1 MSYTLVTRLLH
12 SGVEYGIVDTLS
24 KFIDMRKQSQKYQF
38 RILIPSLIVVTGIFA
53 LFSHNR
59 ANAFTEPSLA
69 YPQYTTYFY
78 NETSAVAYTG
88 QIPEFL
94 NTSAA
99 HQRKFG
105 SLVIGQQTATCNF
118 ATHPVG
124 DPNRDT
130 SGCALLCLNPV
141 KQGPNGEI
149 VSSDASITTDAAN
162 CKYSWSQIAV
172 SASNLLTLFSTT
184 VGTDRG
190 YISVQAKPT
199 SAYAQSG
206 QLISLIAEAPEG
218 TAGATPPTGLMADG
232 GTTTNYSAKFAGTL
246 AVVGTGGGQPQLCLN
261 TKNGAEDCI
270 TSWTQ
275 TIQDPNIVTLQ
286 TMTAST
292 VRTPDAGGVATGG
305 VFVGGS
311 LVTGLPVSSNQLP
324 YSCGD
329 GICSAPYES
338 STPGLLNYCPND
350 CL

>member
-1 MSYTLVTRLLH
+1 MLR
-12 SGVEYGIVDTLS
+12 SGVEYGIVHALS
-24 KFIDMRKQSQKYQF
+24 KLIDMRKQPQKHQF
-38 RILIPSLIVVTGIFA
+38 RFILPSLLVVTGMLVF
-53 LFSHNR
+53 FSSHR
-59 ANAFTEPSLA
+59 ASAFNEPTLS
-69 YPQYTTYFY
+69 YPQYTTYYY
-78 NETSAVAYTG
+78 NEANSAVYTG

-99 HQRKFG
+99 NQRKFG

-130 SGCALLCLNPV
+130 SGCAFLCLNPV
-141 KQGPNGEI
+141 KQGPSGQI
-149 VSSDASITTDAAN
+149 VSSDASITTDATN

-190 YISVQAKPT
+190 YVSIQAKPT
-199 SAYAQSG
+199 NEYARSG

-218 TAGATPPTGLMADG
+218 TSGVTPPTGLMADG
-232 GTTTNYSAKFAGTL
+232 VTTANYAAKFAGTL
-246 AVVGTGGGQPQLCLN
+246 AIVGTGGGQPQLCLN
-261 TKNGAEDCI
+261 TKSGVEDCI
-270 TSWTQ
+270 SSWTQ

-286 TMTAST
+286 TMTT
-292 VRTPDAGGVATGG
+292 ETIRNPDAGGVAAGG

-311 LVTGLPVSSNQLP
+311 LVTGMPVSLSQTQ

-329 GICSAPYES
+329 GICSSPYES
-338 STPGLLNYCPND
+338 SSSFLLNYCPSD